1 MVIIILL
8 LNDRIN
14 IVEISIILF
23 VVKSWNHYTK
33 WYLLILKRGDMI
45 FLLVILFLFLIDRDI
60 FLGDFSR

>member
-1 MVIIILL
+1 MIIIILL
-8 LNDRIN
+8 LSDRIN

-23 VVKSWNHYTK
+23 VVKCWYDYTK
-33 WYLLILKRGDMI
+33 WDLFILEGGDMI